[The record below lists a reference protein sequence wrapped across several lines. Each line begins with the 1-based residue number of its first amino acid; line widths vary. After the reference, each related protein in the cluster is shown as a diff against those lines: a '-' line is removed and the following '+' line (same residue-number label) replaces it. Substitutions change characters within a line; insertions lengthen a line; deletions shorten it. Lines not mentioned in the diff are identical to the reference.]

1 MGSRSAYT
9 YSSSNNS
16 INLKTLYGFLH
27 SYTLS
32 SIKLIAIFTFYTLF
46 TNCVISCSTF
56 ARLTIPFRIF
66 WAFYIYWDT
75 TFSFIIP
82 FKASPAC
89 FVICTLS
96 TIPGHIWGTSST
108 HSRTI
113 LEESFNTHTF
123 YSIKSTII
131 RTFRLFRYWWG
142 WWWGCIW
149 LAPS

>member
-1 MGSRSAYT
+1 MRSRSAYT
-9 YSSSNNS
+9 YSSSDNC
-16 INLKTLYGFLH
+16 INLKALHGLLY

-32 SIKLIAIFTFYTLF
+32 PVKLIAKFTFYTLF
-46 TNCVISCSTF
+46 TNCVIACSTF
-56 ARLTIPFRIF
+56 TRLTIPFRVL
-66 WAFYIYWDT
+66 WAFYINWDA

-89 FVICTLS
+89 FIICTLS
-96 TIPGHIWGTSST
+96 TIPSHIWRTSST
-108 HSRTI
+108 DSRTI
-113 LEESFNTHTF
+113 LKESFNTHTF

-131 RTFRLFRYWWG
+131 RAFRLFRYWRG